1 MTDQE
6 ITTSIGEPQPQLIFN
21 WKLKPDDYKTTIFD
35 KKKMIEMTDI
45 KKVYGFIKNQM
56 GINFEGIKRY
66 SGIPYKTE
74 LDQMIKYK
82 ESYNKKLKKFIV
94 SFHLPKHK
102 WGRSIPAYHTSLSV
116 YHRPTRHSLCD
127 GIYIDIDMV
136 NAQPTIIIEICNHH
150 NIQLPALK
158 LYVDNPK
165 HFREAIMK
173 HHKVSKDTAKNLP
186 ICLMFGGS
194 YDGWLKEHNIT
205 HNDNNKIQEIIDIET
220 QIKSVIEIVYRENKD
235 TIEKAVLKQDPNKWK
250 TIEEKKR
257 GVMAMWSQS
266 VERLLQETSIS
277 YLIEEKH
284 FKIEEIVPCQDGF
297 MILKELW
304 YDGILADIQNVI
316 KTKFNISLKYIQKP
330 FDEAIEIPIYDQ
342 EKSFGEWEDILS
354 AKCLADRYKEEWDK
368 FIILEE
374 GQLFIYKDNR
384 WWNETDDKKR
394 YKLTLYISEDLYELL
409 EMDLQGA
416 IELDEK
422 ELNKLL
428 KRLRDMTSK
437 GGAFNDIVRQ
447 LLPLV
452 KQAKDTF
459 NKQEYLLGFE
469 NGVVDLRTKEFRQ
482 YEYDD
487 YMTIST
493 KYEYQ
498 EVDYGREE
506 YDGETK
512 TYEIDYLKTDED
524 GSYEYDITEDQ
535 INIWTENRKLQDE
548 LINIFQTIQPDI
560 TQLNL
565 FLQILASGLDGRPY
579 QKLFLYNG
587 QGGNGKG
594 FTGAMM
600 GKTLGDYYYQ
610 APNGILKDAEKS
622 NTPSPDMYNCMGKRY
637 INFKEVGGAIRVA
650 MLRNLT
656 GGGDFTGRLLH
667 SNPIQFKMMATFV
680 MEFNNAPDLDGKPQA
695 SDYRRLTHIDFPVNF
710 TDDENKIDK
719 VIGGTLFKKANTYYE
734 TDEFMIKMRPIFLDL
749 LLGVYKSQYVE
760 GKGIVFKIPQSVR
773 DRTEKFIEDQN
784 LFQKVF
790 NDLYKKVEIKLLENG
805 QLDLE
810 DEKKKTIQ
818 LKEMWRTF
826 SESEDYKKLRT
837 TREKREYGRDEYYKW
852 CESMFKIEGNT
863 KTGKIIKGIIYKE
876 DDDEIVDDDEI
887 EEETKEYEYDEI
899 EY

>member
-1 MTDQE
+1 MTEQ
-6 ITTSIGEPQPQLIFN
+6 TTNIGTPQPDLFVFN
-21 WKLKPDDYKTTIFD
+21 WKLNPDDFKTTIFE
-35 KKKMIEMTDI
+35 KKKMVEMTDI

-56 GINFEGIKRY
+56 GINYEGMKRY

-82 ESYNKKLKKFIV
+82 ECYNKKLKKFVV

-102 WGRSIPAYHTSLSV
+102 WGRNIPAYHTSLSV

-136 NAQPTIIIEICNHH
+136 NAQPTIILEICRHH
-150 NIQLPALK
+150 NIDLPALK
-158 LYVDNPK
+158 LYVDNPQ
-165 HFREAIMK
+165 HFRQAIMR

-194 YDGWLKEHNIT
+194 YDGWIREHNIT

-220 QIKSVIEIVYRENKD
+220 QIKSIIEIVYSNNKD

-250 TIEEKKR
+250 TIDEKKR
-257 GVMAMWSQS
+257 GVMALWSQS
-266 VERLLQETSIS
+266 VEKLLQETSIS
-277 YLIEEKH
+277 YLVDEKG

-304 YDGILADIQNVI
+304 YEGLLTDIQNVLR
-316 KTKFNISLKYIQKP
+316 TKFNISLNYIQKP
-330 FDEAIEIPIYDQ
+330 FDEAVEIPIYDE
-342 EKSFGEWEDILS
+342 EKSFEEWEDLLS
-354 AKCLADRYKEEWDK
+354 AKKLADRFKTEWDNY
-368 FIILEE
+368 IIIEE
-374 GQLFIYKDNR
+374 QQLFVYKDNR
-384 WWNETDDKKR
+384 WWNETDDKKK
-394 YKLTLYISEDLYELL
+394 YKLTLYISEDLYDLL
-409 EMDLQGA
+409 EAELQGA
-416 IELDEK
+416 VELDEK
-422 ELNKLL
+422 ELPKLM
-428 KRLRDMTSK
+428 RLLRQMTSK

-452 KQAKDTF
+452 KQVKDTF
-459 NKQEYLLGFE
+459 NKKEYLLGFE
-469 NGVVDLRTKEFRQ
+469 NGVIDLRTKDFRP

-493 KYEYQ
+493 KYDYG
-498 EVDYGREE
+498 EVDYGRDDFNEE
-506 YDGETK
+506 TGEWD
-512 TYEIDYLKTDED
+512 IDYMKTDED
-524 GSYEYDITEDQ
+524 GNYEYDITEQQ
-535 INIWTENRKLQDE
+535 IIEWTENRKLFDE
-548 LINIFQTIQPDI
+548 LFEIINTIQPNGEQRI
-560 TQLNL
+560 LY
-565 FLQILASGLDGRPY
+565 LQVLASGLDGRPY
-579 QKLFLYNG
+579 QKLFLFNG

-594 FTGAMM
+594 LTGALM

-622 NTPSPDMYNCMGKRY
+622 NTPSPDMFNCMNKRY

-650 MLRNLT
+650 MMRNLT

-695 SDYRRLTHIDFPVNF
+695 SDYRRLTHIDYPVNF

-719 VIGGTLFKKANTYYE
+719 EIGGVLYKKANTHYE
-734 TDEFMIKMRPIFLDL
+734 TDEFITKMRPIFLDL
-749 LLGVYKSQYVE
+749 LLNVYKKCYTE
-760 GKGIVFKIPQSVR
+760 GKGIVFSIPQSVR
-773 DRTEKFIEDQN
+773 ERTEKFIEDQN

-790 NDLYKKVEIKLLENG
+790 NDIYRKCEINLLENG
-805 QLDLE
+805 QVDKD

-818 LKEMWRTF
+818 MKEMWRTF

-852 CESMFKIEGNT
+852 CEGMFKIEGNT
-863 KTGKIIKGIIYKE
+863 KTGKIIRGIIRRDE
-876 DDDEIVDDDEI
+876 DDDLDNNEDV
-887 EEETKEYEYDEI
+887 EYNEYDEN
-899 EY
+899 

>member
-1 MTDQE
+1 MAET
-6 ITTSIGEPQPQLIFN
+6 TTSIGEPQSNIVFN
-21 WKLKPDDYKTTIFD
+21 WKLNPDDYKTTIFD
-35 KKKMIEMTDI
+35 KKKMVEMTDI

-56 GINFEGIKRY
+56 GINYEGVKRY
-66 SGIPYKTE
+66 EGIPYKTE

-82 ESYNKKLKKFIV
+82 DAYNKKQKKFIV

-102 WGRSIPAYHTSLSV
+102 WGRTIPAYHTSLSV

-136 NAQPTIIIEICNHH
+136 NAQPTIILEICKHH
-150 NIQLPALK
+150 NIELPALK
-158 LYVDNPK
+158 LYVDNPR
-165 HFREAIMK
+165 HFREAIMR
-173 HHKVSKDTAKNLP
+173 HHKVNKDVAKNLP

-194 YDGWLKEHNIT
+194 YDGWIREHNIT
-205 HNDNNKIQEIIDIET
+205 HNDGNKIQEIIDIET
-220 QIKSVIEIVYRENKD
+220 QIKSVIEIVYTNNKD

-250 TIEEKKR
+250 TIDEKKR

-266 VERLLQETSIS
+266 VERLLQETSIQ
-277 YLIEEKH
+277 YLVDEKH

-304 YDGILADIQNVI
+304 YDGLLTDIQNVL
-316 KTKFNISLKYIQKP
+316 KTKFNINLNYIQKP

-342 EKSFGEWEDILS
+342 EKSFEEWEDLLS
-354 AKCLADRYKEEWDK
+354 AKRLADRYNEEWDK
-368 FIILEE
+368 YIIMEE

-384 WWNETDDKKR
+384 WWNETDEKKR

-409 EMDLQGA
+409 EADLQGA

-422 ELNKLL
+422 ELAKLL
-428 KRLRDMTSK
+428 KKLRDMTSK

-447 LLPLV
+447 LLPMV
-452 KQAKDTF
+452 KQVKDTF
-459 NKQEYLLGFE
+459 NKKEYLLGFE
-469 NGVVDLRTKEFRQ
+469 NGVIDLRTKEFRQ

-493 KYEYQ
+493 KYDYQ
-498 EVDYGREE
+498 EVDYGRDEWDDE
-506 YDGETK
+506 KGEWT
-512 TYEIDYLKTDED
+512 IDFMRTDED
-524 GSYEYDITEDQ
+524 GNYEYEITEEQ
-535 INIWTENRKLQDE
+535 IAMWSENRKLFDE
-548 LINIFQTIQPDI
+548 LFTIINTIQPNSE
-560 TQLNL
+560 QRVLY
-565 FLQILASGLDGRPY
+565 LQVLASGLDGRPY
-579 QKLFLYNG
+579 QKLFLFNG

-637 INFKEVGGAIRVA
+637 INFKEVGGSIRVA

-695 SDYRRLTHIDFPVNF
+695 SDYRRLTHIDYPVNF

-749 LLGVYKSQYVE
+749 LLNVYKSEYE
-760 GKGIVFKIPQSVR
+760 DGKGIVFKIPKSVR
-773 DRTEKFIEDQN
+773 ERTEKFIEDQN

-790 NDLYKKVEIKLLENG
+790 NDIYKKCEIKTLENG
-805 QLDLE
+805 EIDKI
-810 DEKKKTIQ
+810 DEQKKTI
-818 LKEMWRTF
+818 KMKDMWKTF
-826 SESEDYKKLRT
+826 EDSEDYRKLRT

-852 CESMFKIEGNT
+852 CESMFKVEGNT
-863 KTGKIIKGIIYKE
+863 KTGKIIKGIIRKE
-876 DDDEIVDDDEI
+876 DDEDEMVEYQQDQDED
-887 EEETKEYEYDEI
+887 EEPEPEL
-899 EY
+899 